1 MPLDTGG
8 LSNLHFRVGGESSPL
23 TPESFAPTVH
33 SGHDIGSALR
43 LVREFRGLSLADL
56 AQETRIRH
64 AYLSAIEEM
73 RLEKLPSR
81 PFTIGYIRA
90 YATALGLDGEAAV
103 ERFKIETPAPETGLR
118 APVGVGQHG
127 DPRLTMVAV
136 GAALII
142 GAIVLWNIAQRA
154 ISDDAPPPPSAPASA
169 VNQPTGAAA
178 GPVTLGAP
186 LPAPVESTTP
196 TPYETPG
203 LAAATAAGG
212 SADAAKEAAKLA
224 ALTAE
229 SAPAEPPPSLPATF
243 VAKGTVYGSATD
255 ASNVILQARKGG
267 TLIARG
273 ADGSVYFARQLS
285 EGESFRAPA
294 LKGLVLDVSDPA
306 AFQVFVD
313 GQTRGL
319 MPAAQ
324 TPLSKLQS

>member
-8 LSNLHFRVGGESSPL
+8 LSNLHFRVGGESGPL
-23 TPESFAPTVH
+23 TPESFAPTIQ
-33 SGHDIGSALR
+33 SGPDIGSALR
-43 LVREFRGLSLADL
+43 LAREFRGLSLADL
-56 AQETRIRH
+56 AETTRIRS

-103 ERFKIETPAPETGLR
+103 ARFKIETPPPETDLR
-118 APVGVGQHG
+118 APVGVGHDG
-127 DPRLTMVAV
+127 DPRLTMIAVA
-136 GAALII
+136 AALII

-154 ISDDAPPPPSAPASA
+154 ISDDAPPPPNAPASA
-169 VNQPTGAAA
+169 VNQPLVAKG

-196 TPYETPG
+196 APYETPG

-212 SADAAKEAAKLA
+212 SADAAKFAAQSPDA
-224 ALTAE
+224 
-229 SAPAEPPPSLPATF
+229 APAVPATPLPATF
-243 VAKGTVYGSATD
+243 VAQGPVYGATTD

-267 TLIARG
+267 TLVVRG
-273 ADGSVYFARQLS
+273 VDGSVYFARQLS
-285 EGESFRAPA
+285 AGESYRAPA

-319 MPAAQ
+319 MPAPQ
-324 TPLSKLQS
+324 TPVSKFQIQTPS